1 MIKKNFAKKSLLLLG
16 VSSVALTIFF
26 SSESIRAQIQGLY
39 DNSNN
44 QVVGVSALMSAVT
57 SNDVTGVKFFSKA
70 GRATVN
76 QKNVGGATAL
86 HMACREKN
94 FEIVKI
100 LVENEADVNAVD
112 NEGWTPLMRGALAG
126 DKDIVDLLLIK
137 GAQASSINSSGESAI
152 LHAAM
157 SDCSDCLNSMFEKY
171 NFIKLMDVRLLKEQL
186 TEAFVIARNRENQ
199 PAQIILEAYLDR
211 VVKMGSFM
219 ESDTSGLTAAQS
231 QRIFRFTSPEGKS
244 QQFSEPVPMI
254 AKGSPSTAIVT
265 KRFKLVS
272 GENGKSLHD
281 YTEQNPNAISIE
293 KPGSTQNYGAVRYK
307 LVAPAGAAN
316 TEVAKNA
323 VANDQIKKD
332 KRVIYL
338 LKTPAGD
345 KSEVA
350 KTAAA
355 PQAVAP
361 TVVPAIEIVPE
372 VTKEETSES
381 SSFKFN
387 KGETGKVVKHKKPK
401 KPVVKKVELLA
412 PTPQPVI
419 IAPPAPA
426 VQPVAPK
433 PAPVP
438 APAAVKVQ
446 TTTTVTPV
454 AVPPAPAKPTAPA
467 PKPVPKEND
476 DKSII
481 IDLSNSSK

>member
-1 MIKKNFAKKSLLLLG
+1 MTKKNFGKKSLLLLG
-16 VSSVALTIFF
+16 VSCVALTIFF
-26 SSESIRAQIQGLY
+26 SSESIRAQIQDLY

-100 LVENEADVNAVD
+100 LVENEADVNSAD

-126 DKDIVDLLLIK
+126 DKDIVDLLLVK
-137 GAQASSINSSGESAI
+137 GAQASSVNSSGESAI
-152 LHAAM
+152 IHAAM
-157 SDCSDCLNSMFEKY
+157 SDCSDCLNLMFEKY
-171 NFIKLMDVRLLKEQL
+171 NFIKLMDVKLLKEQL

-211 VVKMGSFM
+211 VVKMGSFI

-231 QRIFRFTSPEGKS
+231 QRIFKFTSPEGKS

-254 AKGSPSTAIVT
+254 AKRSPSTAIVT
-265 KRFKLVS
+265 RKFRLVS
-272 GENGKSLHD
+272 GEDGKLIHD
-281 YTEQNPNAISIE
+281 HTEQNPNAISIE
-293 KPGSTQNYGAVRYK
+293 KPGNAQTYSAVRYK
-307 LVAPAGAAN
+307 LVAPAAAAN
-316 TEVAKNA
+316 SEVSKNA
-323 VANDQIKKD
+323 VISDQNKKSN
-332 KRVIYL
+332 RVIYL

-355 PQAVAP
+355 EQVVAP
-361 TVVPAIEIVPE
+361 TIPAAEVV
-372 VTKEETSES
+372 KEEASKS

-387 KGETGKVVKHKKPK
+387 KGEAGKVVKHKKPK
-401 KPVVKKVELLA
+401 KPIVKKVEIVA
-412 PTPQPVI
+412 PTPVIPASIPQPVI
-419 IAPPAPA
+419 AAPA
-426 VQPVAPK
+426 TVPVA
-433 PAPVP
+433 APVA
-438 APAAVKVQ
+438 APATVKVQ

-454 AVPPAPAKPTAPA
+454 ANQAAKPTT
-467 PKPVPKEND
+467 KEND
-476 DKSII
+476 DKSIV

>member
-1 MIKKNFAKKSLLLLG
+1 MTKKNFGKKSLLLLG

-44 QVVGVSALMSAVT
+44 QFVGVSALMSAVT

-94 FEIVKI
+94 FEIVRI

-126 DKDIVDLLLIK
+126 DKDIVDLLLVK

-152 LHAAM
+152 IHAAM

-199 PAQIILEAYLDR
+199 SAQVILEAYLDR
-211 VVKMGSFM
+211 VVKMGSFI

-231 QRIFRFTSPEGKS
+231 QRIFNFSSPEGKS
-244 QQFSEPVPMI
+244 QQFKEAVPMI
-254 AKGSPSTAIVT
+254 AKRSPSTAIVT

-272 GENGKSLHD
+272 AEDGKSLHD

-293 KPGSTQNYGAVRYK
+293 KQGSAKNYGAVRYK
-307 LVAPAGAAN
+307 LVAPAAAAN
-316 TEVAKNA
+316 SEVSKNA
-323 VANDQIKKD
+323 VTSDQIKKSN
-332 KRVIYL
+332 RVIYL
-338 LKTPAGD
+338 LKTPTGD
-345 KSEVA
+345 KSEVT

-355 PQAVAP
+355 PQFVAP
-361 TVVPAIEIVPE
+361 AAE
-372 VTKEETSES
+372 VAKEETSES
-381 SSFKFN
+381 SSFKFS
-387 KGETGKVVKHKKPK
+387 KGEAGKVVKQKKPK
-401 KPVVKKVELLA
+401 KPVVKKVEIIA
-412 PTPQPVI
+412 PTPVIPAPTSQPV
-419 IAPPAPA
+419 
-426 VQPVAPK
+426 VA
-433 PAPVP
+433 
-438 APAAVKVQ
+438 APAAQIVVPKPVAAPVAKPATVKVQ
-446 TTTTVTPV
+446 TTTTVTP
-454 AVPPAPAKPTAPA
+454 AEVPAAA
-467 PKPVPKEND
+467 ND
-476 DKSII
+476 DKSIV